1 MRLLQVTLY
10 LLIAIYL
17 STAIYNGITTQPTEV
32 DSTSYHIPMA
42 YRVLDGTIMNP
53 GSFDFPNPTYPGST
67 ELILSLFVALHIPLN
82 LFNVAAWILLGIVL
96 YKCTKRL
103 GLNHTTALVCVSS
116 IVFLPTMIRLLPTQ
130 TADIWLNV
138 FFVWLV
144 YLLLKPEGSY
154 KYFGFLGTAAGM
166 LAGAKFSGPIFMI
179 AACIVLGKK
188 VWEYLTFQ
196 RVCMFIIPF
205 VLGASWYLRNWFYYG
220 NPLYPSP
227 FLFFR
232 GVDNFS
238 RYMQPHWHTMLFY
251 KNGLMQTMNA
261 WLSEYLIFIFAPVMC
276 VISWLKMNHKHIKP
290 LILLGLLG
298 FIVYL
303 IIPGY
308 PFNYSNIVSEV
319 RYGHPAMILWIMT
332 GFTFLQSA
340 KLITYILP
348 VLLINSVA
356 FLLPLPYKPK
366 LYIGLELALIATAL
380 IVYIYR
386 KKSQNSFSKE

>member
-10 LLIAIYL
+10 LLFALYL
-17 STAIYNGITTQPTEV
+17 STAIYNGITTHPTEV

-53 GSFDFPNPTYPGST
+53 RSFHFPNPTYPGST

-82 LFNVAAWILLGIVL
+82 LFNVAAWILMGIML
-96 YKCTKRL
+96 YKCAKRL
-103 GLNHTTALVCVSS
+103 GLNHNAALVCAGS

-130 TADIWLNV
+130 TADLWLNV

-144 YLLLKPEGSY
+144 YLLLKPEASY
-154 KYFGFLGTAAGM
+154 KYFLWLGVAAGM
-166 LAGAKFSGPIFMI
+166 LAGAKFSGPVFMVVAFLI
-179 AACIVLGKK
+179 LGSKLR
-188 VWEYLTFQ
+188 VHLTFQ
-196 RVCMFIIPF
+196 RICVFIVPF
-205 VLGASWYLRNWFYYG
+205 ILLGASWYLRNWFYYG

-238 RYMQPHWHTMLFY
+238 RYMQPHWHTILFY
-251 KNGLMQTMNA
+251 KNGLMQTTNA
-261 WLSEYLIFIFAPVMC
+261 WLSEYLIFILAPVMC
-276 VISWLKMNHKHIKP
+276 AVAWLKTNNSHIKP

-298 FIVYL
+298 LIVYL

-340 KLITYILP
+340 KLVTYTLPIL
-348 VLLINSVA
+348 LLNSIA
-356 FLLPLPYKPK
+356 FLVPLPYKPK
-366 LYIGLELALIATAL
+366 LYIGLEFTLIAIAL

-386 KKSQNSFSKE
+386 KKPQKNLP